1 MTCYF
6 KHLQDIFDKV
16 GIEVTRENKREIDIT
31 IHFIVG
37 VEYKN
42 CPSAWREIKKRIA
55 EDEEVFITMLKESI
69 SKKMLT

>member
-6 KHLQDIFDKV
+6 KHLQDFFDKV
-16 GIEVTRENKREIDIT
+16 GIEVTRESKREIDRTTHI
-31 IHFIVG
+31 IVG

-55 EDEEVFITMLKESI
+55 EDEEVFITLLKESI